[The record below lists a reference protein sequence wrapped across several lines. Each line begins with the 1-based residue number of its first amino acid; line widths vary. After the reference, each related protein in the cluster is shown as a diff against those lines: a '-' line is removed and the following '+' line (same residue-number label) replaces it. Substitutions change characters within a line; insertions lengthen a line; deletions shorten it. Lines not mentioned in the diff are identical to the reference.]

1 MVTLVSEWYGDCSDM
16 VTVVMVWCLCLCQV
30 TGGSAQLSD
39 ARSPA
44 PVWEEDYSY
53 CNCCHKLKLQGTVLD
68 CDCVRCDHMVLFQ
81 ATIALFVA
89 SVTPTQTMIPRW
101 VWSVCYLLP
110 WLLFPWLQM
119 VQCCRCDHWVHARC
133 EQMSGETLTP
143 SLLPTLTLSHF
154 PLSRRGVWDIIRTTR
169 DSRVYLS
176 PVLTS

>member
-1 MVTLVSEWYGDCSDM
+1 MSLS
-16 VTVVMVWCLCLCQV
+16 V

-110 WLLFPWLQM
+110 
-119 VQCCRCDHWVHARC
+119 
-133 EQMSGETLTP
+133 
-143 SLLPTLTLSHF
+143 
-154 PLSRRGVWDIIRTTR
+154 
-169 DSRVYLS
+169 
-176 PVLTS
+176 